1 MAEKRS
7 TLETIV
13 DGISA
18 VTNPTITTII
28 EFDPNSTYMLGAVLL
43 MVLVLA
49 IIAWA
54 IARKMSNPK

>member
-1 MAEKRS
+1 MAGEKN
-7 TLETIV
+7 TLETIA
-13 DGISA
+13 DTIQA

-43 MVLVLA
+43 MVFVLA